1 LISEDT
7 LRTFFAPFGDIH
19 YVKVPAGKHCG
30 FVQFVRKADAERA
43 IEKMQGFPVGGSR
56 IRLSWGRSQ
65 YKAAQAA
72 AQAAQAAA
80 LQAQYQA
87 QFSAPAGASVTPE
100 QAMELLQKFG
110 IQGFFDK
117 NGAAAG
123 SDGRVIDGHPV
134 GSFAKG
140 NNGGIVGEEQMRL
153 GMSTSQD
160 EGNAYDGYSSAGLG
174 RQLSNPGL
182 MPVRQNRMQTLSNF
196 SPFSPDPNLYSMD
209 KQRKDS
215 AQFSRPELLPYSSKS
230 FSPGFGSSPQ
240 DFKVVGSMNGKASP
254 PSIRPSSGSRYGSYL
269 DGSAPPFQMNQAPSR
284 PEGSIS
290 RPSSGQTT
298 TSGRGAE
305 GYESA
310 EHDFIQDLNGTLAS
324 LDLDHTH
331 EQWKSPAGNGEDP
344 SVRLV
349 QQFQVGSASQART
362 PSP

>member
-1 LISEDT
+1 
-7 LRTFFAPFGDIH
+7 
-19 YVKVPAGKHCG
+19 VKVPAGKHCG

-65 YKAAQAA
+65 CKFLRIVFAEHLSPIIIFSDKAAQAA

-87 QFSAPAGASVTPE
+87 QLSAPAGASVTPE

-117 NGAAAG
+117 SGSAAG
-123 SDGRVIDGHPV
+123 SDGRVVDGSPV
-134 GSFAKG
+134 GAFAKG
-140 NNGGIVGEEQMRL
+140 NNGGITAEEQMRL
-153 GMSTSQD
+153 GVPTSQD
-160 EGNAYDGYSSAGLG
+160 DYDGYSSTGLG
-174 RQLSNPGL
+174 RQLGL

-196 SPFSPDPNLYSMD
+196 SPFSPDPNLYTMD
-209 KQRKDS
+209 RQRKDS
-215 AQFSRPELLPYSSKS
+215 TLFSRPELLPYSSKNL
-230 FSPGFGSSPQ
+230 SPGFGSSSQ
-240 DFKVVGSMNGKASP
+240 DFKVVGSMNGKSSP
-254 PSIRPSSGSRYGSYL
+254 PSIRPLSGSRYGSFL
-269 DGSAPPFQMNQAPSR
+269 DGSAPPFQMNQTPAR

-298 TSGRGAE
+298 TSGGRGA
-305 GYESA
+305 GSYEIA
-310 EHDFIQDLNGTLAS
+310 EQDFIQDLNGTLAS

-344 SVRLV
+344 SGRIA
-349 QQFQVGSASQART
+349 QQFQVGTASQART